1 MRQANRNC
9 PICNTTN
16 VEPLHVQRFELS
28 SGHPLSQG
36 YEVVTCTACGFVYAD
51 TTVSQADYDRFYA
64 EFSKYEDHKIGTGGG
79 ENPLDRARLE
89 LTAHQIAEFL
99 QDLMAHILDV
109 GCANGGLLKALK
121 DLGYEN
127 LCGLDPSPV
136 CVENTLALGVEAHPG
151 SLLQPFPFGK
161 LDCVILSHTLE
172 HVQEVR
178 EAINWIKE
186 MLKPDGKQIVYIE
199 VPDATRYADFL
210 YAPFQDFNTEHIN
223 HFSQLSLNHLMS
235 LAGFVQME
243 TGEKTLTI
251 SPNMFYPAI
260 YGFWRKSTDQP
271 VTKIEP
277 DRQLVAKISE
287 YIRKSQETLDT
298 IETHLQKVLP
308 QAPQVIVWGTGQL
321 AMKLLVETSLGKAKI
336 AAFVDNNPINQGKTL
351 HGVKIISP
359 QALTG
364 LDGPILITTILH
376 QQAIA
381 EQIRQ
386 MGLPNETVFLQD

>member
-1 MRQANRNC
+1 
-9 PICNTTN
+9 
-16 VEPLHVQRFELS
+16 
-28 SGHPLSQG
+28 
-36 YEVVTCTACGFVYAD
+36 
-51 TTVSQADYDRFYA
+51 
-64 EFSKYEDHKIGTGGG
+64 
-79 ENPLDRARLE
+79 
-89 LTAHQIAEFL
+89 
-99 QDLMAHILDV
+99 
-109 GCANGGLLKALK
+109 
-121 DLGYEN
+121 
-127 LCGLDPSPV
+127 
-136 CVENTLALGVEAHPG
+136 
-151 SLLQPFPFGK
+151 
-161 LDCVILSHTLE
+161 
-172 HVQEVR
+172 VR